1 MTVFFSIG
9 NISLNL
15 LYPLCFSFSC
25 FASSLSYRLFTNKTF
40 NFQACL
46 TLIESLGMM
55 LCGILE
61 LISQKLTTPETQT
74 SNEGIIPN
82 ISLIEAENSKLL
94 KVENDGECGN
104 SYDAQEHQIE
114 ML

>member
-1 MTVFFSIG
+1 MTVFFSIV

-74 SNEGIIPN
+74 LNEGIIPN

-94 KVENDGECGN
+94 KVKNDGECGS

>member
-9 NISLNL
+9 NISLNF

-74 SNEGIIPN
+74 LNEGIIPN
-82 ISLIEAENSKLL
+82 ISLIEAEKF
-94 KVENDGECGN
+94 KTIKG
-104 SYDAQEHQIE
+104 
-114 ML
+114 

>member
-1 MTVFFSIG
+1 MNIAKYIISINEKNNNS
-9 NISLNL
+9 NIRTIIIVL
-15 LYPLCFSFSC
+15 
-25 FASSLSYRLFTNKTF
+25 SSYSYK
-40 NFQACL
+40 
-46 TLIESLGMM
+46 I
-55 LCGILE
+55 
-61 LISQKLTTPETQT
+61 TTPETQT
-74 SNEGIIPN
+74 LNEGIIPN